1 MGTFYH
7 NSSISGLKE
16 PTENQITIFSLPL
29 RNHYQAVM
37 VFKPNKTV
45 NENKTKYSMKSATE
59 FLIACIRIAVI
70 PKHLMQFNTF
80 VRSLE
85 LKLEVCSSL
94 SYWLFDLNNTVVDC
108 KNCVTVRSYRPE
120 NIEYWINIE

>member
-7 NSSISGLKE
+7 NSSMSGLKE
-16 PTENQITIFSLPL
+16 PTENQITIFSLPSP
-29 RNHYQAVM
+29 NHYQAVM

-59 FLIACIRIAVI
+59 FLIACIRIAVT

-80 VRSLE
+80 VRS
-85 LKLEVCSSL
+85 
-94 SYWLFDLNNTVVDC
+94 FH
-108 KNCVTVRSYRPE
+108 
-120 NIEYWINIE
+120 